1 MKILIINGP
10 NLNMLG
16 KRDKNIYGDRTLN
29 EINSL
34 LQSEANRMKAELLF
48 FQSNSE
54 GNIIDFIQQES
65 INARGIIIN
74 AGALTHYSLALRDAL
89 IDSTL
94 PVIEVHI
101 SNIYSREEWRA
112 KSVIAPIAKG
122 QISGLG
128 WHGYV
133 AALQVLADELNKK
146 D

>member
-34 LQSEANRMKAELLF
+34 LQSEANKIKAELLF